1 MFKKSKKNAPK
12 VNKPKYSDLKD
23 VVTQITVENA
33 DLDVL
38 KSMFKYALPEI
49 GRQIAKNQGYNAN
62 QLTKAAGISAEI
74 VNKID
79 QSTPIYGNLRNLIA
93 EHLGFG
99 VSSWP
104 TGSNPGCYQ
113 QVDLEDLYDNHD
125 LEVELHLVITRKPID
140 KDLAAKK
147 YGIK

>member
-1 MFKKSKKNAPK
+1 MAKKKIAPK

-23 VVTQITVENA
+23 VVTQISVENA

-49 GRQIAKNQGYNAN
+49 GRQIAKNNGYEATK
-62 QLTKAAGISAEI
+62 LTKAAGISAQI

-79 QSTPIYGNLRNLIA
+79 EATPYYGNLRTLIA

-104 TGSNPGCYQ
+104 TGEGPGCYQ
-113 QVDLEDLYDNHD
+113 TVDLEDLYDNHN
-125 LEVELHLVITRKPID
+125 LEVELHLVITRKPIN
-140 KDLAAKK
+140 KDLAVKK
-147 YGIK
+147 YGVK